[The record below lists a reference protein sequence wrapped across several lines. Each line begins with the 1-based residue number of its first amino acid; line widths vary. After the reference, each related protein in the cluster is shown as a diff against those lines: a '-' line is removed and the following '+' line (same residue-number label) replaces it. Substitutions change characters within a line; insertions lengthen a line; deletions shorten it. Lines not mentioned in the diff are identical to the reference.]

1 MSKIDQAFLADQ
13 IHQMITEKKKR
24 NFTEAVEIQIGLRD
38 YDPEKDKR
46 FSGSVRLP
54 NAPYDNLKIAII
66 GSAAH
71 CEQAKA
77 IGIPC
82 IDTEGLKK
90 FNKDK
95 KLIKK
100 WAKPYELLLASES
113 LMKLIPRLL
122 GNILVKIGKYP
133 LTIGEN
139 DNVAERVREQRQTV
153 RFALKKVLCM
163 GTRVGNADMNE
174 EQIRQNVATSINF
187 LVSLLKKG
195 WHNIR
200 TLHMKTSMSKSYR
213 IYG

>member
-1 MSKIDQAFLADQ
+1 MSKISSEQ
-13 IHQMITEKKKR
+13 IRKSISDMLKERKERK
-24 NFTEAVEIQIGLRD
+24 FTESVELQIGLRD

-46 FSGSVRLP
+46 FSGAIKLP
-54 NAPYDNLKIAII
+54 NLPHPNMKVAIL

-71 CEQAKA
+71 CDQAKA
-77 IGIPC
+77 AGIDC
-82 IDTEGLKK
+82 IDVEGLKK

-100 WAKPYELLLASES
+100 WAKPYDVLLASDS
-113 LMKLIPRLL
+113 LMKLIPKLL
-122 GNILVKIGKYP
+122 GNILVKIGKFPYTV
-133 LTIGEN
+133 LEN
-139 DNVAERVREQRQTV
+139 ESVAEKAKEQRQTV

-163 GTRVGNADMNE
+163 GTRVGNVKMNE
-174 EQIRQNVATSINF
+174 EELRQNIMISINF

-200 TLHMKTSMSKSYR
+200 SLHIKTSMGKSFR